1 MIKDMK
7 FILTLI
13 GKNKAKYFTLLP
25 LWCIIGSLV
34 DISLSYALKL
44 LTDYFMYKNS
54 QNITNLIII
63 FSATIITSILFCII
77 FHLHNKVKE
86 DILRDIRIMTFKE
99 VQKLPSSYFKST
111 HSGDL
116 VSKFNADTQSVTTV
130 FGEFENIFE
139 SIIAMFIR
147 IPFVLL
153 LDVRFGAMLLGFSA
167 VTGILNAL
175 FIKPLR
181 EKHKVILENKAVL
194 SKEASEAVTGFTAVK
209 MFSLSSHLL
218 KKFTNSVQDNFNSEW
233 KAKKTYTL
241 QRGLNNIIWNSS
253 YLLSTILG
261 CIFVIKGTL
270 EPGNYLAIS
279 TGNGIGWSISVL
291 ISALPNLQKAF
302 AGSNRLKT
310 LYDAQKEPD
319 RYQIDGT
326 ESDMGLDV
334 QDLEFSYE
342 MEKENNKNNEN
353 NENNNTLDNE
363 ESDYTSYQF
372 KISGLSFS
380 INKGDTLALVGD
392 SGGGK
397 STIAKLLLG
406 LYMINS
412 GSIQVNGQAYKDYSL
427 EELRDQ
433 MGYVPQDAY
442 IFNGTIRENILYGN
456 TDADEQQIINAA
468 ILANAHD
475 FILAQPDGYETY
487 VGERGIRLS
496 GGQRQRIAIARAI
509 IKNPSILLLDEAT
522 SSLDSESEK
531 LIQDALDR
539 FMHNKTSVV
548 IAHRL
553 STILNA
559 DKICYIKDGNVVE
572 EGTHNELLSKKGYYH
587 SLYYREFANKT
598 NES

>member
-1 MIKDMK
+1 MK
-7 FILTLI
+7 NRNIL
-13 GKNKAKYFTLLP
+13 
-25 LWCIIGSLV
+25 
-34 DISLSYALKL
+34 
-44 LTDYFMYKNS
+44 
-54 QNITNLIII
+54 
-63 FSATIITSILFCII
+63 
-77 FHLHNKVKE
+77 
-86 DILRDIRIMTFKE
+86 
-99 VQKLPSSYFKST
+99 
-111 HSGDL
+111 
-116 VSKFNADTQSVTTV
+116 
-130 FGEFENIFE
+130 
-139 SIIAMFIR
+139 
-147 IPFVLL
+147 
-153 LDVRFGAMLLGFSA
+153 
-167 VTGILNAL
+167 
-175 FIKPLR
+175 
-181 EKHKVILENKAVL
+181 
-194 SKEASEAVTGFTAVK
+194 
-209 MFSLSSHLL
+209 
-218 KKFTNSVQDNFNSEW
+218 
-233 KAKKTYTL
+233 
-241 QRGLNNIIWNSS
+241 
-253 YLLSTILG
+253 
-261 CIFVIKGTL
+261 
-270 EPGNYLAIS
+270 
-279 TGNGIGWSISVL
+279 
-291 ISALPNLQKAF
+291 
-302 AGSNRLKT
+302 
-310 LYDAQKEPD
+310 
-319 RYQIDGT
+319 
-326 ESDMGLDV
+326 
-334 QDLEFSYE
+334 
-342 MEKENNKNNEN
+342 
-353 NENNNTLDNE
+353 
-363 ESDYTSYQF
+363 SYQF